1 MRSRTQ
7 ILFCAGIVLAFAAG
21 VARADTTYSDYASF
35 AAATSGLTTLNFNSV
50 APADPNG
57 AVNIPTSLTLDS
69 ATFSR
74 GPNGSDNLLFVIG
87 PDAYGFGVPVF
98 SAQTTDGTGSSF
110 NDLLITFASSQTS
123 VGFDFL
129 VSPGT
134 VTITLSDGT
143 VETITSPNGA
153 PATNFFGV
161 TGSTGI
167 TSIDISIPSPPDL
180 SSLSVN
186 VSDVFFT
193 PAVSTVPEPSS
204 LALLAT
210 GLLGVGGVLRKK
222 LARA

>member
-1 MRSRTQ
+1 MSSRIQ
-7 ILFCAGIVLAFAAG
+7 SLFCAGIVLAFAGG

-35 AAATSGLTTLNFNSV
+35 AAAAPGLTTLNFNSV

-57 AVNIPTSLTLDS
+57 ATYYASLTLDS
-69 ATFSR
+69 ATFAP
-74 GPNGSDNLLFVIG
+74 GPSGSDNLMFVIG
-87 PDAYGFGVPVF
+87 PDAYGFGVPVI
-98 SAQTTDGTGSSF
+98 SSQSTTANANPFD
-110 NDLLITFASSQTS
+110 DLLISFATPQTA
-123 VGFDFL
+123 VGFDFI

-143 VETITSPNGA
+143 VVTTSNTNNP

-167 TSIDISIPSPPDL
+167 TSIDIATPASL
-180 SSLSVN
+180 ASLSMN

-193 PAVSTVPEPSS
+193 PSVAPVPEPSS

-210 GLLGVGGVLRKK
+210 GLVGVGGVLRKK

>member
-1 MRSRTQ
+1 MRSKIQ
-7 ILFCAGIVLAFAAG
+7 SLFCAGIVLATAAS
-21 VARADTTYSDYASF
+21 VARAETTYSDFATF
-35 AAATSGLTTLNFNSV
+35 AAATSGLTALNFNSV
-50 APADPNG
+50 APTDPTK
-57 AVNIPTSLTLDS
+57 AIFVPTSLTLDS
-69 ATFSR
+69 ATFSA
-74 GPNGSDNLLFVIG
+74 GPLGSDNALFILG
-87 PDAYGFGVPVF
+87 ADSEGFGVPAI
-98 SAQTTDGTGSSF
+98 SAETTDGTSASF

-123 VGFDFL
+123 VGFHFL

-143 VETITSPNGA
+143 VVTVTNPNGA

-167 TSIDISIPSPPDL
+167 TSIDISTPSPADL

-186 VSDVFFT
+186 VSDVFFI
-193 PAVSTVPEPSS
+193 PAVSAVPEPSS

-210 GLLGVGGVLRKK
+210 GLIGLGGALRKK